1 VVFYA
6 NGQAPIFEIHGGSFG
21 YRPRGRDVL
30 DLQSEIIRVMG
41 SAMLCHDENPLL
53 FVQVISSGL
62 CHSIE
67 RSFCAVFS

>member
-1 VVFYA
+1 
-6 NGQAPIFEIHGGSFG
+6 
-21 YRPRGRDVL
+21 
-30 DLQSEIIRVMG
+30 MG

-67 RSFCAVFS
+67 CSFCAVFSQAIHGLNLLYKTGQIDKLTHILLCLVQDAED